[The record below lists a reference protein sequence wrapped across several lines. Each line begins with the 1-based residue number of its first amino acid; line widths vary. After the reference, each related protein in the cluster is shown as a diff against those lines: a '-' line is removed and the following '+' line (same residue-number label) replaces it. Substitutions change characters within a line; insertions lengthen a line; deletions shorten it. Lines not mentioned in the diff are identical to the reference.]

1 VEMQAT
7 EPTGEWPF
15 VQGVQELTAPV
26 EKWFLGQGMESVLLP
41 VGTCPAPA
49 TLQ

>member
-1 VEMQAT
+1 MQAT
-7 EPTGEWPF
+7 EPIGEWPSF

-26 EKWFLGQGMESVLLP
+26 EKWFLGQEVEDFLSP

>member
-1 VEMQAT
+1 MQAT
-7 EPTGEWPF
+7 EPIGECPF

-26 EKWFLGQGMESVLLP
+26 EKWFLGQGVEDFLSP